1 MKRIITK
8 LYIKPSSKV
17 LWGPGAVFQ
26 KSPWPPEAR
35 CVLLLLSI
43 LLMFFITS
51 SPAAEKDLKD
61 MSFEEAAEKYK
72 ELTQVKRFLETDTPV
87 KYPWSVGEFF
97 DAPIYKKLVGNE
109 FFGYYH
115 DEGVKYND
123 PGNRIAIDTIAV
135 IKGKGYEK
143 YKHRYTRIF
152 LRTLRESEEHTYYVK
167 KQARYSVGICL
178 VSIKEKDDKE
188 SLKGVVLET
197 YIEDNK
203 TGKYFYH
210 RCGTGCPGELDRA
223 MRLSAVRIIF
233 DLVYLKQKFLD
244 VQAHHVGR
252 GLAASRHS
260 AVKPALINRFSSQT
274 MHSNPPGRWRQRP

>member
-1 MKRIITK
+1 MNRIITK

-17 LWGPGAVFQ
+17 LGGVGTFFQ
-26 KSPWPPEAR
+26 KGSDSPKAR
-35 CVLLLLSI
+35 CFSFLLIMLFVL
-43 LLMFFITS
+43 FISS
-51 SPAAEKDLKD
+51 SPAMEKDLKD
-61 MSFEEAAEKYK
+61 MSFEEAVEKYK

-87 KYPWSVGEFF
+87 KYPWSMGEFF

-115 DEGVKYND
+115 DEGVKYDD

-143 YKHRYTRIF
+143 YKHSYTRIF

-197 YIEDNK
+197 YIKDNK

-223 MRLSAVRIIF
+223 MRLSAVRIICN
-233 DLVYLKQKFLD
+233 LQYLKHAARAPIEGPTGHLDGLSKQKFL
-244 VQAHHVGR
+244 R
-252 GLAASRHS
+252 GPGAVFSKS
-260 AVKPALINRFSSQT
+260 A
-274 MHSNPPGRWRQRP
+274 PGRRRQVR